1 MICLPRAIW
10 RIIRK
15 SSASSFDGRWK
26 YLRWLM
32 KVLTI
37 VSAAIFVLL
46 CPIIR
51 LAVCREQPMGE
62 PKIANWQNIN
72 SQLAKRKQPTSAWV
86 ASRLFYWNSYRK
98 LLFFCFRIGILPN
111 TLHSSPNAP
120 NPLCLSAFWEVKS
133 IRALFTYS
141 SPLFTHSCA

>member
-1 MICLPRAIW
+1 MPVGYKVSLQWMICLNDRYRFLVQVASRAD
-10 RIIRK
+10 
-15 SSASSFDGRWK
+15 ASTYEGRCK

-72 SQLAKRKQPTSAWV
+72 S
-86 ASRLFYWNSYRK
+86 
-98 LLFFCFRIGILPN
+98 
-111 TLHSSPNAP
+111 
-120 NPLCLSAFWEVKS
+120 
-133 IRALFTYS
+133 
-141 SPLFTHSCA
+141 

>member
-1 MICLPRAIW
+1 
-10 RIIRK
+10 
-15 SSASSFDGRWK
+15 
-26 YLRWLM
+26 M

-51 LAVCREQPMGE
+51 LAVYREQPMGE

-72 SQLAKRKQPTSAWV
+72 SQLAKRKQPTSARV

-98 LLFFCFRIGILPN
+98 LLFLFSYRHPAKYSSLFTKSPESPVFIGIPRGEEYSG
-111 TLHSSPNAP
+111 TLH
-120 NPLCLSAFWEVKS
+120 L
-133 IRALFTYS
+133 LFTTLHPSVLADLQS
-141 SPLFTHSCA
+141 SYLSFASVSVPEGEEW